1 MGTPSYTC
9 FCGLHCLASGQLP
22 ELLTAAKE
30 HLDRGGPPVLI
41 FEDLSGTLVDFNF
54 TGRLEDVL
62 ARVIPVDLPRG
73 PGRPKLGVT
82 GAEVSLLPRH
92 WEWLDA
98 QPAKASGTIRRL
110 VDAAR
115 QGAID
120 PQRQRVDAAFR
131 FMTALAGDYPNYEEA
146 TRALY
151 AGNWPRL
158 RRLIRDWPGDIAGY
172 PLWMLGLGPG
182 LGLGQAV
189 GQDAGKA
196 ERSADVMAGQ
206 KARTPELWRETAAVI
221 VKGIAQGRWSAVE
234 VMEACLSRIEVAN
247 PAVKAMTAVWKDDA
261 LEAARGVDAALDEG
275 RAPGPLAGLPFVVK
289 ANIDVL
295 GHPTDQ
301 GVAALSITGA
311 GSDSPLVARLRA
323 MGAIPLGHTNLPD
336 LALRFETNSS
346 LHGRTLNPWN
356 PAMSPGGSSGGTSVA
371 LATGMAAVGLG
382 NDAGGSLRL
391 PALFAGLAA
400 LKPTAGRF
408 PQDHR
413 SGGRD
418 PGFASQV
425 IAVDGIMGRSIADL
439 DLMLEVL
446 SGPDARDPRAVPAP
460 SRGPALPKPIPV
472 AVAVNPAGAVIHPM
486 VASRVNKAAFA
497 LERAGYLPVPIEL
510 PRFKEILAAY
520 DRLIMT
526 EFSLAGAAHDK
537 LIGEDGRKY
546 LDFLRSATKPT
557 DLPGYVALTSLRLE
571 LQRTWSLFME
581 EWPLIIGPVFTEPFV
596 PVDTDIADA
605 AAHARVG
612 LGRALCS
619 ASSFLGLPA
628 VAVPC
633 GIIQGM
639 PAGVQLIGRAFR
651 EDLCLDAAALLEKEF
666 GLLGPVDPA
675 S

>member
-1 MGTPSYTC
+1 MEASCFTC
-9 FCGLHCLASGQLP
+9 FCGLQCLASGGLP

-30 HLDRGGPPVLI
+30 HLDKGGPPILI
-41 FEDLSGTLVDFNF
+41 FEDHSGTLVDFNF
-54 TGRLEDVL
+54 TGSLDDVI
-62 ARVIPVDLPRG
+62 ARAIPVEVPRG

-98 QPAKASGTIRRL
+98 QPARASGTIRRL

-115 QGAID
+115 QGATD
-120 PQRQRVDAAFR
+120 PQRQKVDAAFR
-131 FMTALAGDYPNYEEA
+131 FMTSLGGDYPNYEEA
-146 TRALY
+146 IRALY

-158 RRLIRDWPGDIAGY
+158 RRLIRDWPADIAGY
-172 PLWMLGLGPG
+172 PLWMLGLGP
-182 LGLGQAV
+182 AV
-189 GQDAGKA
+189 GPDA
-196 ERSADVMAGQ
+196 RSAA
-206 KARTPELWRETAAVI
+206 ARTGQPAGSNEIWRETATAI
-221 VKGIAQGRWSAVE
+221 VRGIAQGRWTAVE
-234 VMEACLSRIEVAN
+234 VMEAYLSRIETVN
-247 PAVKAMTAVWKDDA
+247 PAVMAMTAVWSDDA

-275 RAPGPLAGLPFVVK
+275 RSPGPLAGLPFVVK

-301 GVAALSITGA
+301 GIAALSMIGA

-323 MGAIPLGHTNLPD
+323 AGAIPLGHSNLPD
-336 LALRFETNSS
+336 LSLRFETSSS

-356 PAMSPGGSSGGTSVA
+356 PTMSPGGSSGGTAVA
-371 LATGMAAVGLG
+371 LATGMASVGLG

-391 PALFAGLAA
+391 PALFAGLPA
-400 LKPTAGRF
+400 LKPGTGRF

-413 SGGRD
+413 TGGHD
-418 PGFASQV
+418 PSYASQV
-425 IAVDGIMGRSIADL
+425 IPVDGIMGRSIADL
-439 DLMLEVL
+439 GLLLEVL
-446 SGPDARDPRAVPAP
+446 SGPDARDPRVVPAP
-460 SRGPALPKPIPV
+460 SRGPALPRPIPV
-472 AVAVNPAGAVIHPM
+472 AVAVNPAGAAIHRM
-486 VASRVNKAAFA
+486 VASRVTEAAYA
-497 LERAGYLPVPIEL
+497 LERAGYSPVPVEL
-510 PRFKEILAAY
+510 PRFMEVLAAY

-526 EFSLAGAAHDK
+526 EFSLVGAGLDR
-537 LIGEDGRKY
+537 LIGEDGRRY
-546 LDFLRSATKPT
+546 LDFLRAATKPA

-571 LQRTWSLFME
+571 LQRTWSQFME
-581 EWPLIIGPVFTEPFV
+581 EWPLILGPVFSEPFV

-619 ASSFLGLPA
+619 VSSFLGLPA

-633 GIIQGM
+633 GIIEGM

-651 EDLCLDAAALLEKEF
+651 EDLCLEAAAVLEKEF
-666 GLLGPVDPA
+666 GLLGPVDPR